1 MTKSLSNLYKRN
13 NVVSQKERI
22 IDYNDVIKSKIGVL
36 IELAVK
42 DKANSGGFISGLNAE
57 VVEPFHVRDID
68 ALTTDNEINPQQQ
81 ISKADIEA
89 SAAQAESIIEKANI
103 ESDNILYEA
112 RNKADIIIKE
122 AYSEG
127 KEKGLEDA
135 RIEVDSQISKY
146 QSEHEQ
152 IKLEIQQQ
160 YDDMKAKME
169 PELVSVITEVFKKVI
184 NILSD
189 NNEEIILDLVNSVM
203 HNTEV
208 SREFVIK
215 VSPDDYKF
223 LVNNQ
228 GKIYCAMSREVQIEI
243 VEDLSMTKNQCVI
256 ESDVGVYDCSLD
268 IQLTNL
274 IKDIKLLSCI

>member
-22 IDYNDVIKSKIGVL
+22 IDYNDIIKSKIGVL

-42 DKANSGGFISGLNAE
+42 DKVSTDGFISGLHAE
-57 VVEPFHVRDID
+57 VVEPLHGRGID
-68 ALTTDNEINPQQQ
+68 ALTTDNENPQQQ
-81 ISKADIEA
+81 ITKADLEA
-89 SAAQAESIIEKANI
+89 SAAQAESLIGKANI

-112 RNKADIIIKE
+112 HNKADIIKKE

-135 RIEVDSQISKY
+135 RIEIDHQILKC
-146 QSEHEQ
+146 QTEHEQ
-152 IKLEIQQQ
+152 TKLELQQQ
-160 YDDMKAKME
+160 YDDMRSKME
-169 PELVSVITEVFKKVI
+169 PELVSVITDVFKKVI
-184 NILSD
+184 NIISD

-228 GKIYCAMSREVQIEI
+228 GKIYCAMSKEVQIEI

-268 IQLTNL
+268 IQLSNL

>member
-1 MTKSLSNLYKRN
+1 M
-13 NVVSQKERI
+13 
-22 IDYNDVIKSKIGVL
+22 DYNDVIKSKVGVL
-36 IELAVK
+36 IDLAGK
-42 DKANSGGFISGLNAE
+42 DNAGGFISGLNAE
-57 VVEPFHVRDID
+57 VVESLHSQEID
-68 ALTTDNEINPQQQ
+68 ALTADNDNPQQQ
-81 ISKADIEA
+81 IIKANLETC
-89 SAAQAESIIEKANI
+89 AAQAENIIEKANI

-112 RNKADIIIKE
+112 HNKAEIIKKE

-127 KEKGLEDA
+127 REKGLEDA
-135 RIEVDSQISKY
+135 RIEMEQKLSKY
-146 QSEHEQ
+146 QAEHDQ
-152 IKLEIQQQ
+152 IKIELQQQ
-160 YDDMKAKME
+160 YEDMKSKME
-169 PELVSVITEVFKKVI
+169 PELVDVITDVFKKAINVI
-184 NILSD
+184 SD

-228 GKIYCAMSREVQIEI
+228 GKIYCAMSKEVQIEI
-243 VEDLSMTKNQCVI
+243 VEDLAMKKNQCVI

-268 IQLTNL
+268 IQLKNL

>member
-1 MTKSLSNLYKRN
+1 VTRSLSNLYKYN

-22 IDYNDVIKSKIGVL
+22 MDYNDVIKSKVGVL

-42 DKANSGGFISGLNAE
+42 GKEDTSGFISGLNAE
-57 VVEPFHVRDID
+57 VLEPLYNREID
-68 ALTTDNEINPQQQ
+68 ALTTDNENYQQQ
-81 ISKADIEA
+81 ISMADIET
-89 SAAQAESIIEKANI
+89 SAAQAEGIIENAKI

-112 RNKADIIIKE
+112 HNNADMIKKD

-127 KEKGLEDA
+127 KEKGLKDA
-135 RIEVDSQISKY
+135 EMEINKKISEY
-146 QSEHEQ
+146 QAEHNQ
-152 IKLEIQQQ
+152 MKLELQQQ
-160 YDDMKAKME
+160 YDDMKSKME
-169 PELVSVITEVFKKVI
+169 PELVTIITDVFKKVI
-184 NILSD
+184 NIISE
-189 NNEEIILDLVNSVM
+189 NNEEIILNLVNSVM

-228 GKIYCAMSREVQIEI
+228 GKIYCAMSKEVQIEI
-243 VEDLSMTKNQCVI
+243 IEDLSMTKNQCVI

-268 IQLTNL
+268 IQLNNL
-274 IKDIKLLSCI
+274 IKDIKLLSCL

>member
-1 MTKSLSNLYKRN
+1 MTRSLSNLYKYN

-22 IDYNDVIKSKIGVL
+22 MDYNDVIKSKVGVL

-42 DKANSGGFISGLNAE
+42 GKEDTSGFISGLNAE
-57 VVEPFHVRDID
+57 VLEPLYNREID
-68 ALTTDNEINPQQQ
+68 ALTTDNENYQQQ
-81 ISKADIEA
+81 ISMADIET
-89 SAAQAESIIEKANI
+89 SAAQAEGIIENAKI

-112 RNKADIIIKE
+112 HNNADMIKKD

-127 KEKGLEDA
+127 KEKGLKDA
-135 RIEVDSQISKY
+135 EMEINKKISEY
-146 QSEHEQ
+146 QAEHNQ
-152 IKLEIQQQ
+152 MKLELQQQ
-160 YDDMKAKME
+160 YDDMKSKME
-169 PELVSVITEVFKKVI
+169 PELVTIITDVFKKVI
-184 NILSD
+184 NIISE
-189 NNEEIILDLVNSVM
+189 NNEEIILNLVNSVM

-228 GKIYCAMSREVQIEI
+228 GKIYCAMSKEVQIEI
-243 VEDLSMTKNQCVI
+243 IEDLSMTKNQCVI

-268 IQLTNL
+268 IQLNNL
-274 IKDIKLLSCI
+274 IKDIKLLSCL

>member
-1 MTKSLSNLYKRN
+1 VTRSLSNLYKYN

-22 IDYNDVIKSKIGVL
+22 MDYNDVIKSKVGVL

-42 DKANSGGFISGLNAE
+42 GKEDTSGFISGLNAE
-57 VVEPFHVRDID
+57 VLEPLYNREID
-68 ALTTDNEINPQQQ
+68 GLTTDNENYQQQ
-81 ISKADIEA
+81 ISMADIET
-89 SAAQAESIIEKANI
+89 SAAQAEGIIENAKI

-112 RNKADIIIKE
+112 HNNADMIKKD

-127 KEKGLEDA
+127 KEKGLKDA
-135 RIEVDSQISKY
+135 EMEINKKISEY
-146 QSEHEQ
+146 QAEHNQ
-152 IKLEIQQQ
+152 MKLELQQQ
-160 YDDMKAKME
+160 YDDMKSKME
-169 PELVSVITEVFKKVI
+169 PELVTIITDVFKKVI
-184 NILSD
+184 NIISE
-189 NNEEIILDLVNSVM
+189 NNEEIILNLVNSVM

-228 GKIYCAMSREVQIEI
+228 GKIYCAMSKEVQIEI
-243 VEDLSMTKNQCVI
+243 IEDLSMTKNQCVI

-268 IQLTNL
+268 IQLNNL
-274 IKDIKLLSCI
+274 IKDIKLLSCL

>member
-1 MTKSLSNLYKRN
+1 VTKSLSNLYKRN

-42 DKANSGGFISGLNAE
+42 DKVTTGGFISGLHAE
-57 VVEPFHVRDID
+57 VVEPLYGRDID
-68 ALTTDNEINPQQQ
+68 ALTSDNENSQQQ
-81 ISKADIEA
+81 ITKADLEA
-89 SAAQAESIIEKANI
+89 SAAQAESVIDKANI
-103 ESDNILYEA
+103 ESDNILDEA
-112 RNKADIIIKE
+112 HNKADIIKKE

-135 RIEVDSQISKY
+135 RIEIDHQISKC
-146 QSEHEQ
+146 QKEHEQ
-152 IKLEIQQQ
+152 IKTELQQQ
-160 YDDMKAKME
+160 YDDMKSKME
-169 PELVSVITEVFKKVI
+169 PELVGVITDVFKKVI
-184 NILSD
+184 NIISD

-228 GKIYCAMSREVQIEI
+228 GKIYCAMSKEVQIEI

-268 IQLTNL
+268 IQLSNL

>member
-22 IDYNDVIKSKIGVL
+22 MDYNEVIKSKIGVL
-36 IELAVK
+36 IDLAVK
-42 DKANSGGFISGLNAE
+42 DKADTSGFVSGLNAE
-57 VVEPFHVRDID
+57 VVESRHSREID
-68 ALTTDNEINPQQQ
+68 ALIMDTDNPQKQ
-81 ISKADIEA
+81 ILKADLEA
-89 SAAQAESIIEKANI
+89 SAAQAVSVIEEANN

-112 RNKADIIIKE
+112 HNKADIIKKE

-127 KEKGLEDA
+127 KEKGMEDA
-135 RIEVDSQISKY
+135 RLEIDQQLSKC
-146 QSEHEQ
+146 QTEHEQ
-152 IKLEIQQQ
+152 IKIELQQQ

-169 PELVSVITEVFKKVI
+169 PELVSVITDVFKKII
-184 NILSD
+184 NTISD
-189 NNEEIILDLVNSVM
+189 NNEEMILSLVNSVM

-223 LVNNQ
+223 LINNQ
-228 GKIYCAMSREVQIEI
+228 GKIYCAMSKEVQIEI

-256 ESDVGVYDCSLD
+256 ESDIGVYDCSLD
-268 IQLTNL
+268 IQLKNL

>member
-1 MTKSLSNLYKRN
+1 MTRSLSNLYKYN

-22 IDYNDVIKSKIGVL
+22 MDYNDVIKSKVGVL

-42 DKANSGGFISGLNAE
+42 GKEDTSGFISGLNAE
-57 VVEPFHVRDID
+57 VLEPLYNREID
-68 ALTTDNEINPQQQ
+68 GLTTDNENYQQQ
-81 ISKADIEA
+81 ISMADIET
-89 SAAQAESIIEKANI
+89 SAAQAEGIIENAKI

-112 RNKADIIIKE
+112 HNNADMIKKD

-127 KEKGLEDA
+127 KEKGLKDA
-135 RIEVDSQISKY
+135 EMEINKKISEY
-146 QSEHEQ
+146 QAEHNQ
-152 IKLEIQQQ
+152 MKLELQQQ
-160 YDDMKAKME
+160 YDDMKSKME
-169 PELVSVITEVFKKVI
+169 PELVTIITDVFKKVI
-184 NILSD
+184 NIISD
-189 NNEEIILDLVNSVM
+189 NNEEIILNLVNSVM

-228 GKIYCAMSREVQIEI
+228 GKIYCAMSKEVQIEI
-243 VEDLSMTKNQCVI
+243 IEDLSMTKNQCVI

-268 IQLTNL
+268 IQLNNL
-274 IKDIKLLSCI
+274 IKDIKLLSCL